1 MDTFFSISNFQY
13 IFTDLYTGIICIFI
27 YNVALF
33 VAIDANDP
41 SLINIIKWAIQ
52 IIFKYR
58 KIMRA
63 C

>member
-1 MDTFFSISNFQY
+1 M
-13 IFTDLYTGIICIFI
+13 FI

-33 VAIDANDP
+33 VVIDANDP